1 MWVDHTH
8 AHIDSDTR
16 TAARFSVMGDGMSEV
31 NASLGKRRH
40 TPWEF
45 TGCEANTT
53 ITSTI
58 TTTVTTYYSKP
69 V

>member
-40 TPWEF
+40 PP
-45 TGCEANTT
+45 GSSLGVRL
-53 ITSTI
+53 ILL
-58 TTTVTTYYSKP
+58 
-69 V
+69 